1 LPCSQISERNLE
13 ITLMNVNHMDR
24 TIEQNYRRVLERIE
38 KKALQVGRGAEKIQM
53 IVVTKGHPLESIEQ
67 VISAGA
73 RILGENY
80 LEEAVPKIRATTDQT
95 DIEWHMI
102 GHIQSRKAR
111 GVSENFTLIHSVDS
125 LKLARRLDRFAQ
137 QGGRVLPIL
146 LECNVSGEE
155 SKFGWAAWH
164 EDMLSDLLDEVK
176 QVIDLSNLQVR
187 GLMTMPPY
195 SKAPE
200 HSRPHFIRLREL
212 QALFAD
218 HYPET
223 NWRELSMGMSMDFE
237 IAIEEGA
244 TMLRIGTEIMGA
256 RAPKLGST
264 SQMSG
269 KDCI

>member
-1 LPCSQISERNLE
+1 MPCSQISERNLE

-137 QGGRVLPIL
+137 QGGRILPIL

-155 SKFGWAAWH
+155 SKFGWAAWQ
-164 EDMLSDLLDEVK
+164 EDRWSDLLDGVK
-176 QVIDLSNLQVR
+176 QVLDLPNLQVR

-195 SKAPE
+195 SEAPE

-223 NWRELSMGMSMDFE
+223 DWGELSMGMSMDFE

-256 RAPKLGST
+256 RAPKSGST
-264 SQMSG
+264 
-269 KDCI
+269 